1 MHIVWGRQRRHS
13 GNVRWRL
20 KAAYV
25 CVCVSALATTSPPS
39 KCIAAHANTHTNA
52 ESLSRVQSARG
63 QHNMG
68 AIKHRPLL
76 SAAGFLWEKR
86 SSEVIRRDVSLYS
99 RKLSFCMCLFA
110 CFPFP
115 DKLADTFCGTL
126 RACKYTQRSHM
137 MKRSSASP
145 HPNQQSSHAVTRMDC
160 DMKWNKTKGLC

>member
-20 KAAYV
+20 KAA
-25 CVCVSALATTSPPS
+25 CVCVSVGPRNNFTALQMHSRTC
-39 KCIAAHANTHTNA
+39 KHTHKLRI
-52 ESLSRVQSARG
+52 LSRVQSARG

-115 DKLADTFCGTL
+115 DELADTFCGTL

-145 HPNQQSSHAVTRMDC
+145 HPNQQSSHAVTPMDY